1 MAQMFLAV
9 ITSGSQG
16 SVTVLSGGR
25 CDLSRGS
32 VRRCCQSARL
42 ALGEYTSRK
51 LQQVGEQNC
60 QPEGTACQKLGF
72 QQAAKTPGH
81 KRNTQQP
88 ARESEGQLH
97 TGPPHS
103 TATETSVL

>member
-42 ALGEYTSRK
+42 ALGSIQAGSSNRWENKIASLRGSLPEAGVSTSR
-51 LQQVGEQNC
+51 QNSW
-60 QPEGTACQKLGF
+60 AQKEHP
-72 QQAAKTPGH
+72 AA
-81 KRNTQQP
+81 
-88 ARESEGQLH
+88 S
-97 TGPPHS
+97 S
-103 TATETSVL
+103 